1 MSTTHP
7 QQQPPPSPSSSKSSI
22 LSSSTQNTDQS
33 LIQNYFLILHSSLN
47 QSAQNSERYIEK
59 LKYVPPIQITQIY
72 PTILFKKLIQPNLTS
87 RDLYDLLRECYQ
99 IITLPVG
106 VNRGI
111 DFTNHSGIILF
122 LIKLLINTKT
132 MKKIKVLILLILT
145 NIKLNDFS
153 QFHQINEQ
161 QNPYVK
167 YLEYYTRT
175 MNSELSLL
183 DQLIPIQD
191 KSMNSLVDVLYLNHK
206 FEISDSTKI
215 QIYESDGHT
224 IHPLI
229 IQGSSKTGNSNTIYT
244 VLNRVKQH
252 SSYTIQSNY
261 CFSLLKQ
268 ELLENFNSLSKQQL
282 QSILKYNLRI
292 MQQCEYLLNDSDHIS
307 YMASVLL
314 ESITQ
319 MDIICFRD
327 SNFVNQIF
335 PILKK
340 MFLTISN
347 HPSAISSCSL
357 VLLECVKF
365 FMHHSYTFI
374 YDPNMLIERFFSI
387 YWTHF
392 KTNILLHVELLNM
405 LILNHSFIVEN
416 DLSYVYKYSY
426 KIIFKI
432 FEIIPYKVHHLIQ
445 VLLPCL
451 VNEHSFTEIFHILTQ
466 LSDPIYH
473 SHVNVLLKI
482 YFSKCINDEY
492 MQVLI
497 PIMIDKINGENHAL
511 HESSHMSEST
521 MMMMA
526 PVETPTRNIYEDVII
541 EQLTQQVHKV
551 YTNMTT
557 APSLSNTTTHVSSSG
572 ITSGS
577 SSSSAIINKMKTV
590 LHSNN
595 DKLFQLR
602 SFNPF
607 MKVSN

>member
-1 MSTTHP
+1 MSQ

-33 LIQNYFLILHSSLN
+33 LIQNYFLIFHSSLN
-47 QSAQNSERYIEK
+47 QPAQNSERYIEK

-72 PTILFKKLIQPNLTS
+72 PTLLFKKLIQPNLTS

-132 MKKIKVLILLILT
+132 TKKIKVLILLILT
-145 NIKLNDFS
+145 NIKLSEIS
-153 QFHQINEQ
+153 QIHQINEQ

-167 YLEYYTRT
+167 YIEYYTR
-175 MNSELSLL
+175 MSSSETSLL

-191 KSMNSLVDVLYLNHK
+191 KSMNSLLDVLYLNHK

-215 QIYESDGHT
+215 QIYECDGHT

-244 VLNRVKQH
+244 VLNRVKHH

-261 CFSLLKQ
+261 CFSILKQ
-268 ELLENFNSLSKQQL
+268 ELLQNFDSLSKQQL
-282 QSILKYNLRI
+282 QTILKYNLRI
-292 MQQCEYLLNDSDHIS
+292 MQQSEYLFQLNDCDSIS

-314 ESITQ
+314 ESISQ

-340 MFLTISN
+340 IFLTISN
-347 HPSAISSCSL
+347 SNHPLVTSSCAL

-365 FMHHSYTFI
+365 FIHHSYTFI

-392 KTNILLHVELLNM
+392 KTNLLLHLELLNM

-426 KIIFKI
+426 KTIFNI
-432 FEIIPYKVHHLIQ
+432 FAIIPYKVHHLVQ

-451 VNEHSFTEIFHILTQ
+451 VNEHSFTDIFHILTE
-466 LSDPIYH
+466 LSDPIYS
-473 SHVNVLLKI
+473 SHVNTFLKI

-497 PIMIDKINGENHAL
+497 PIMIDKINGG
-511 HESSHMSEST
+511 ESQQTIHT
-521 MMMMA
+521 G
-526 PVETPTRNIYEDVII
+526 PIETQQHTRNVYEDVII

-557 APSLSNTTTHVSSSG
+557 APLSNTVTHLSGTT
-572 ITSGS
+572 

-595 DKLFQLR
+595 DKLFQSVCYAFGKIPRINRL
-602 SFNPF
+602 
-607 MKVSN
+607 